1 SDPEPRCDAEGED
14 PRFPVLDDE
23 AVALVLELLSRRPLL
38 ACRRHPLPLVVADR
52 AQLWR
57 RCRRLHTAGAADR
70 DIVRPSESTSDV
82 GGVRFHTCRSTVR
95 VLHDDLLPSLDG

>member
-1 SDPEPRCDAEGED
+1 AGCECRDAAEFADSADGLGVDVGRDVEEQIPRLGAHQIAGLSDPEPRCDAEGED

-38 ACRRHPLPLVVADR
+38 ACRRHPLPLVVAAR

-57 RCRRLHTAGAADR
+57 RCRA
-70 DIVRPSESTSDV
+70 I
-82 GGVRFHTCRSTVR
+82 
-95 VLHDDLLPSLDG
+95 